1 MDGAAG
7 IVLVARAL
15 DFAAEHHTHQRRK
28 GPASEPYVN
37 HLSEVA
43 RLVAIGTGG
52 RDPALVA
59 AALLHDVIEDQEV
72 SHATLVAEF
81 GQDVADLVAEVTDDK
96 SLRKD
101 DRKRLQVELAARRSA
116 RARTLILA
124 DKTANLRSLVD
135 GAPTDWPQWR
145 IREYL
150 AWARE
155 VVGNIRGT
163 NGVLERQFDEV
174 AAALET
180 ALDR

>member
-28 GPASEPYVN
+28 GPANEPYVN

-43 RLVAIGTGG
+43 RLVALATEGH
-52 RDPALVA
+52 DPPLVA
-59 AALLHDVIEDQEV
+59 AALLHDVIEDQDV

-81 GQDVADLVAEVTDDK
+81 GRDVADLVAEVTDDK

-116 RARTLILA
+116 RARTMILS
-124 DKTANLRSLVD
+124 DKTANLRSLVE

-163 NGVLERQFDEV
+163 NALLERQFDDV
-174 AAALET
+174 AGTLER